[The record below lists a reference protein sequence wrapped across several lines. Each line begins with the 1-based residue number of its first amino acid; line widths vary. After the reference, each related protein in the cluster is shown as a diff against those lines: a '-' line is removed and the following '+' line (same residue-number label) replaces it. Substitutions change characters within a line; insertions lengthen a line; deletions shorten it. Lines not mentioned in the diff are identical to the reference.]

1 MFGRRIVLIAATF
14 SLMMLCLSCES
25 EITHKGKTPL
35 VSVDKEF
42 LYKEDVDQLFSTN
55 RPAMDSVAFV
65 NKYVTHWLEDIL
77 LYRMARRNVADSKEI
92 ERMVDNYR
100 KVLFLNI
107 YQKRLVEQQLA
118 REITEEE
125 IAAFYE
131 QNKEMFVVEEP
142 LIQGLYLKVS
152 KRAPKLSSVRK
163 WYKCN
168 KESDAEELE
177 KYSFTN
183 AIVYE
188 YFMDTWRPLSELA
201 AKMPITA
208 SELLVRLKKDDC
220 IEFSDSAYIYFVN
233 SSMLIRKGEQLPL
246 DLASAEIS
254 ELLINSLKADFIKE
268 VQKSLY
274 DEALMSGEIKFY
286 DDEQSQNL
294 RRILR
299 SGE

>member
-1 MFGRRIVLIAATF
+1 MFGRRNIIICATLLAVMF
-14 SLMMLCLSCES
+14 LVSCES

-42 LYKEDVDQLFSTN
+42 LYKEDVDLLFSTN
-55 RPAMDSVAFV
+55 RPTMDSVAFV

-77 LYRMARRNVADSKEI
+77 FYRMARRNVADSKEI
-92 ERMVDNYR
+92 DRLVENYR

-107 YQKRLVEQQLA
+107 YQQRLVEQQLA
-118 REITEEE
+118 REITENE
-125 IAAFYE
+125 IASFYE
-131 QNKEMFVVEEP
+131 QNKEMFVVKEP
-142 LIQGLYLKVS
+142 LLQGLYLKVS
-152 KRAPKLSSVRK
+152 KRAPKLASVRK
-163 WYKCN
+163 WYKSN

-177 KYSFTN
+177 KYSSTN

-208 SELLVRLKKDDC
+208 SDLLTRLNKDDC

-233 SSMLIRKGEQLPL
+233 ASLLIRKGEQLPL

-254 ELLINSLKADFIKE
+254 ELLINTLKADFIKE

-286 DDEQSQNL
+286 DDEQSQGL
-294 RRILR
+294 KQILR